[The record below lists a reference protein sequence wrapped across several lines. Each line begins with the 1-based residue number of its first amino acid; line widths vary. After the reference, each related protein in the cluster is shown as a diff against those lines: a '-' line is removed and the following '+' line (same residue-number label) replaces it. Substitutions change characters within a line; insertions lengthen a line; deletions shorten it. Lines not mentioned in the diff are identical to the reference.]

1 MTLPAAALAPVRM
14 LRPQP
19 SDPLREAVGRL
30 ASQLPAR
37 ADAAVLVDLL
47 EDDLRE
53 GLDALEDVQAHFTD
67 LLESLERPTPLG
79 LVQAADE
86 QRVLQRLE
94 VLFRSVGQIRRRLG
108 QAAGMMRQ
116 R

>member
-1 MTLPAAALAPVRM
+1 MTQPAAALAPVRR
-14 LRPQP
+14 LFPQP
-19 SDPLREAVGRL
+19 SDPVREAVGRL
-30 ASQLPAR
+30 ASRLPAR
-37 ADAAVLVDLL
+37 ADASVLVDLL

-53 GLDALEDVQAHFTD
+53 GLDALEDVQAHFMD

-79 LVQAADE
+79 LVQAADD
-86 QRVLQRLE
+86 QLALQRLE
-94 VLFRSVGQIRRRLG
+94 VLFRAVGQIRRRLN